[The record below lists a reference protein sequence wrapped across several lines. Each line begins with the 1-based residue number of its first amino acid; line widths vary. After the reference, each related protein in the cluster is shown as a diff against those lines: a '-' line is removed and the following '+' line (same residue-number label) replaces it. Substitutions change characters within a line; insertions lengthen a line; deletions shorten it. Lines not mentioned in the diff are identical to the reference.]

1 MRINYDLPE
10 LRAFLIVARHRN
22 FGRAAES
29 LGLSPSAVS
38 RRIAELEQ
46 ALGVQLL
53 ERTTRSAVLTPAGR
67 ALVAQVTPLLQ
78 KLDDSLLSIV
88 EEARGGGGWLD
99 IGCVTTVAFGV
110 APLVGHKFRALYP
123 NMHLRFHDDTGK
135 RVTETALAGDVAFA
149 VNTLLQPPQ
158 DLHVEHILDDPYVL
172 VLPADHPVAAQ
183 ASWPWSRLQE
193 LPALG
198 LPLVALQQSS
208 ANRKEMDAALERN
221 GLHAPWNDE
230 VEHLST
236 MLGFLRAGGV
246 AAVMPRLALLACTE
260 WRLQSIPLT
269 DPAIHRRIGLI
280 RRRDLVLSAPAQA
293 LWGLFEDELRAHDR
307 AAAGPPGPSAA
318 PRPAKTAA
326 RRSPATPAD

>member
-1 MRINYDLPE
+1 MRINYNLPDV
-10 LRAFLIVARHRN
+10 RAFLAVACHRN
-22 FGRAAES
+22 FGRAAEA

-38 RRIAELEQ
+38 RRISELEQ
-46 ALGVQLL
+46 ALDVQLL

-78 KLDDSLLSIV
+78 KLDDSMLSIV
-88 EEARGGGGWLD
+88 DEARGAGGWLD

-110 APLVGHKFRALYP
+110 APLVAHKFRALYP
-123 NMHLRFHDDTGK
+123 HMHLRFHDDTGK
-135 RVTETALAGDVAFA
+135 RVAETTLAGTVAFA

-158 DLHVEHILDDPYVL
+158 DLHVQHVLDDPYVL
-172 VLPADHPVAAQ
+172 VLPADHAVAAH
-183 ASWPWSRLQE
+183 ATWPWSRLLD
-193 LPALG
+193 LPAMG

-221 GLHAPWNDE
+221 GLRSPWNDE

-260 WRLQSIPLT
+260 WNLHSVPLT
-269 DPAIHRRIGLI
+269 APAIHRRIGLI
-280 RRRDLVLSAPAQA
+280 RRKDLVLSAPAHA
-293 LWGLFEDELRAHDR
+293 LWTLFEAELLAH
-307 AAAGPPGPSAA
+307 AAGASPEFRGQVHPSTG
-318 PRPAKTAA
+318 K
-326 RRSPATPAD
+326 